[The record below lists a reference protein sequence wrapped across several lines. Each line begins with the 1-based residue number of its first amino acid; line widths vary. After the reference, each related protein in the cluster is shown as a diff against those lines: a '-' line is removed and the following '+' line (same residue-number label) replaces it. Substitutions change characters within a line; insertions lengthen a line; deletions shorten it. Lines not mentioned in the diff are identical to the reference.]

1 MAGTTALGTPLVAF
15 CAVVAVL
22 LGPAEQRVTQ
32 TFLVSLIAVVGF
44 QVYSGNSGII
54 TFGHVA
60 FMGIAAYASGILTV
74 PAIIKAQSLPNLA
87 PFLQQLELP
96 LLPASLIALVVV
108 LAAALLFG
116 VPLSRLS
123 AAATPIATLAML
135 MITYVVLVG
144 AADVTRGSQTF
155 YGVPGD
161 VDLPAVLVVAL
172 GAILVARLFRESVPG
187 LRVRAS
193 REDELAA
200 RSTGV
205 DVRNLRLAA
214 WLLSA
219 VIVGVAGILLSET
232 LTAYSPKQFYLTLQF
247 ALVAMLVVGGPTT
260 VTGAVG
266 GSFAVA
272 LLLEVAR
279 RAEGMLHGS
288 SIGGFEIAGI
298 FGLQEVTL
306 GVLILLV
313 MYRRRDGI
321 FGRAEIDEVL
331 LRWWWRRRAS
341 FWRGRRA
348 AWRGRRAARR
358 GRRLVCRHR
367 DHGRR
372 SRMNLVTARV
382 PAIRPT
388 MGDGAR

>member
-1 MAGTTALGTPLVAF
+1 M
-15 CAVVAVL
+15 
-22 LGPAEQRVTQ
+22 
-32 TFLVSLIAVVGF
+32 
-44 QVYSGNSGII
+44 
-54 TFGHVA
+54 
-60 FMGIAAYASGILTV
+60 
-74 PAIIKAQSLPNLA
+74 
-87 PFLQQLELP
+87 
-96 LLPASLIALVVV
+96 
-108 LAAALLFG
+108 LFG

-161 VDLPAVLVVAL
+161 VDLPVVLVVAL
-172 GAILVARLFRESVPG
+172 GAVLVARLFRESVPG

-219 VIVGVAGILLSET
+219 VIVGVAGILLGET

-272 LLLEVAR
+272 LLLEIAR
-279 RAEGMLHGS
+279 RAEGMLHS
-288 SIGGFEIAGI
+288 ASIGGFEIAGI

-306 GVLILLV
+306 GALILLV

-321 FGRAEIDEVL
+321 FGRAELDEVL
-331 LRWWWRRRAS
+331 LRWWWRRRAIAGGTAGPPAD
-341 FWRGRRA
+341 RRPAGRDRRPAGRDRRPAGRR
-348 AWRGRRAARR
+348 
-358 GRRLVCRHR
+358 R